1 MELKSDEMG
10 ILKGTAVKL
19 DDNTVLLVT
28 MQYHTERDP
37 ATSKLD
43 RSKSRYRWL
52 ARVDTE
58 ANFRAMIAD
67 MKQDANRLNPWKWP
81 NDPSWEGSIVYT
93 DSGNLVGSRWY
104 TMKLKKMVDWETGL
118 KIFNGFKPNLE
129 AKGQDPYNAKA
140 KYDTEAYV
148 ATDGTTVNLTDKDAL
163 LAHVGQNLV
172 KEQVMKSKTPV

>member
-19 DDNTVLLVT
+19 DDNTILLVT

-37 ATSKLD
+37 QTGKVD

-52 ARVDTE
+52 ARVDTT
-58 ANFRAMIAD
+58 ANFQTMAAE
-67 MKQDANRLNPWKWP
+67 MKQDANRLNPWRWP
-81 NDPSWEGSIVYT
+81 DDPSWTGSIVYT
-93 DSGNLVGSRWY
+93 DSGNLIGSRWY
-104 TMKLKKMVDWETGL
+104 TMKLKKAVDWDTGL
-118 KIFNGFKPNLE
+118 KIFNGFKPALE

-140 KYDTEAYV
+140 KYDVDGYTLP
-148 ATDGTTVNLTDKDAL
+148 DGTTISLTDKEAL

-172 KEQVMKSKTPV
+172 KEQTMKSKTPM